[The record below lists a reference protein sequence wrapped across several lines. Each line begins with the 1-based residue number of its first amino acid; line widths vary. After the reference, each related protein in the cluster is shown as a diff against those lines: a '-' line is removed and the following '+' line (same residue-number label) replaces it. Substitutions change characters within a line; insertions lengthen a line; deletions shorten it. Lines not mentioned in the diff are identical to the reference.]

1 MSSESNMV
9 GWRIMSWHIMWD
21 NYRDI
26 SLEGRGVNST
36 SSVAQDAVSQ
46 TRGRELGGKSPNS
59 AVFNFQ
65 GNLDRIL
72 EQMDEHPLEHS
83 TSTSSANGVVVGD
96 AEVVTRQ
103 SSSESTVP
111 FFRLDSGRFSTHVDE
126 TGKQATR
133 LWWSHWEHYN
143 HRHRRSRLPCHFS
156 SKVLWACWLFLLC
169 TGQLLYSQGS
179 KNHVFFSSCKCSI

>member
-1 MSSESNMV
+1 MFVCLDSVFWIKHGRLAYPKSEEENQ
-9 GWRIMSWHIMWD
+9 R
-21 NYRDI
+21 
-26 SLEGRGVNST
+26 
-36 SSVAQDAVSQ
+36 
-46 TRGRELGGKSPNS
+46 KSPNS
-59 AVFNFQ
+59 AVLNFQ

-103 SSSESTVP
+103 SSTESTVP

-133 LWWSHWEHYN
+133 LWWSHWEHYH
-143 HRHRRSRLPCHFS
+143 HRHRCSRLPCHFS
-156 SKVLWACWLFLLC
+156 SNVMWACWLFLLC

-179 KNHVFFSSCKCSI
+179 KNHVFFSCKCSI